1 MPHQIQENLE
11 NIFRKIKDFL
21 EKDPNIVFAL
31 VFGSAATGKLRKDS
45 DIDVA
50 IYVKNPVSG
59 YELLSLMQKLTSP
72 LLRHQVMKNRKE
84 LFIKDFSVYSK
95 FRENTIDDYQEY
107 LDVTN
112 KLKKIEQYVEE
123 LKNIKEV
130 SFEEFQKNIVIKRF
144 IERNLELAIQQ
155 MIDVCKHIVSRLN
168 LREPNSYAD
177 CFEILGE
184 KRIVSEENL
193 EKYKNMVKF
202 RNLLIHIYD
211 TVSDKIVYQVYKERL
226 KDFEIFIKEIKNY
239 FKI

>member
-1 MPHQIQENLE
+1 MPHQTQENLE

-107 LDVTN
+107 LDVT
-112 KLKKIEQYVEE
+112 
-123 LKNIKEV
+123 
-130 SFEEFQKNIVIKRF
+130 
-144 IERNLELAIQQ
+144 
-155 MIDVCKHIVSRLN
+155 
-168 LREPNSYAD
+168 
-177 CFEILGE
+177 G
-184 KRIVSEENL
+184 
-193 EKYKNMVKF
+193 
-202 RNLLIHIYD
+202 
-211 TVSDKIVYQVYKERL
+211 
-226 KDFEIFIKEIKNY
+226 Y
-239 FKI
+239 FKYVD

>member
-144 IERNLELAIQQ
+144 IERNLELAI
-155 MIDVCKHIVSRLN
+155 
-168 LREPNSYAD
+168 
-177 CFEILGE
+177 
-184 KRIVSEENL
+184 
-193 EKYKNMVKF
+193 
-202 RNLLIHIYD
+202 
-211 TVSDKIVYQVYKERL
+211 
-226 KDFEIFIKEIKNY
+226 
-239 FKI
+239 

>member
-1 MPHQIQENLE
+1 
-11 NIFRKIKDFL
+11 
-21 EKDPNIVFAL
+21 
-31 VFGSAATGKLRKDS
+31 
-45 DIDVA
+45 
-50 IYVKNPVSG
+50 
-59 YELLSLMQKLTSP
+59 
-72 LLRHQVMKNRKE
+72 MKNRKE

-95 FRENTIDDYQEY
+95 FRENTVDDYQEY

-193 EKYKNMVKF
+193 EKYKNMAKF

-211 TVSDKIVYQVYKERL
+211 TVSDKIVFEVF
-226 KDFEIFIKEIKNY
+226 KDNLSDFDSFVEEIKKAFNL
-239 FKI
+239 